1 MIRMES
7 RTTWLIALAWLA
19 AGIPGGAEDLAAGK
33 FLVARRNLPD
43 PNFIRTVVLLA
54 QYEEKG
60 ALGLI
65 LNRVTEV
72 PVSRVLAEFKGA
84 DKRSDFVFNGG
95 PVARGG
101 VLALLRSGS
110 KPEDARHIF
119 ADVYLVTTKTL
130 LQKALTDGAD
140 AGHLRVYLGY
150 AGWTTGQLQ
159 QELKMGTWHV
169 MRADAAV
176 VFDAD
181 PGSVWDRMIE
191 RAQVRFA
198 LLSEPGAAGGGRR

>member
-1 MIRMES
+1 M
-7 RTTWLIALAWLA
+7 
-19 AGIPGGAEDLAAGK
+19 
-33 FLVARRNLPD
+33 
-43 PNFIRTVVLLA
+43 VLLA
-54 QYEEKG
+54 RYEDKG

-65 LNRVTEV
+65 VNRVTDA

-101 VLALLRSGS
+101 VLALLRSGAR
-110 KPEDARHIF
+110 PEDARHIF

-130 LQKALTDGAD
+130 LQKSLAEGAD
-140 AGHLRVYLGY
+140 AGHLRAYLGY

-181 PGSVWDRMIE
+181 PGSVWNRMIE

-198 LLSEPGAAGGGRR
+198 FSRRFTR